1 MASIQIY
8 DNVSEASYP
17 GVERALQETPLVLVP
32 LATTKKPKIQQP
44 QDTIDE
50 FWAKFSTKAPSKA
63 FTILPKNI
71 YAQKAGENVPK
82 GKVKGQNALASYE
95 EAAAI
100 CKAKVEK
107 IVKECRRVNQKYRDP
122 HFDIEFDLKW
132 GKRDCLSILRP
143 APKKSENDDDEDN
156 DDGDDSNF
164 WPGSVKR
171 VGDIFDNPQFY
182 VAGPTSGDIRQ
193 GNDGDCWFLAALTA
207 LSNKPG
213 LIERVC
219 VARDEKVGVYGF
231 VFHRDGEW
239 RSEIIDDKLYLSKA
253 DYDES
258 FLERILIEDRQRI
271 NSEEDYRKV
280 YQSGSGALYFAQCS
294 DENETWLPLLEK
306 AYAKAHG
313 DYAAIEGGFTGE
325 GLEDLT
331 GGVTTEVFSTDI
343 LDKDYFWKEELLKVN
358 DEFLFGCATGIF
370 GGWGD
375 RKGIYEGHAYSIMR
389 AVEIDGQRLCL
400 LRNPWGMGEWNGP
413 WSDGSKEWTP
423 EWMQKLDHRFGNDGA
438 FWISYEDLLKK
449 YQTFDR
455 TRLFSPEWKVT
466 QQWTSL
472 EVPWTVD
479 YNNTKFSFTLE
490 KTAPVV
496 IVLSQLDDRY
506 FKGLSG
512 QYAFR
517 LSFRIHKAGE
527 EDYIVRSHGNYWM
540 SRSVTAE
547 LELDAGE
554 YDVLLKIEAMRDQ
567 DLPTVEQMVRDNAK
581 SRRDKLL
588 RIGLAYD
595 LAHAKGKIT
604 ETNEEKKARKA
615 QEAKQ
620 KAKERKS
627 VKEKL
632 TKEKQK
638 RKHNENREKRKQL
651 KEKEKRKAKEAAK
664 AQKKK
669 EKKEEEEKAKAAKEQ
684 ENKAEKK
691 DDSGNKEEE
700 KPANTEQ
707 AAPEKEATET
717 PAVVVSDTS
726 TNQDEKAPEDKAAD
740 KETKEPESPET
751 VTEEPTTKTIEAVQP
766 TSTPETAEES
776 ESDDDSDINS
786 EISDISEGVIDDELE
801 SMKLDTAAQTPAPP
815 TTEAEPDEFER
826 DPWNAIIV
834 VGLRV
839 YSKNSDVSVKIV
851 RPNKWE
857 NGESK
862 LDVDDSAADATKGT
876 EKAEKAES
884 KAESEGSGV
893 LV

>member
-1 MASIQIY
+1 MESVQIN
-8 DNVSEASYP
+8 DNISEGYP
-17 GVERALQETPLVLVP
+17 GAEKAAPEIPLVLVP
-32 LATTKKPKIQQP
+32 LTTTKKPKTKAP

-50 FWAKFSTKAPSKA
+50 FWAKFTTKTPGKA

-71 YAQKAGENVPK
+71 YAQKAGEKVPK
-82 GKVKGQNALASYE
+82 GDIAGQNACASYD

-132 GKRDCLSILRP
+132 GKRDCLVTLNP
-143 APKKSENDDDEDN
+143 APKKNE
-156 DDGDDSNF
+156 DGDDESGYEDDGCTF
-164 WPGSVKR
+164 SPGSVKR
-171 VGDIFDNPQFY
+171 VGDIFDKPQFY

-213 LIERVC
+213 LIER
-219 VARDEKVGVYGF
+219 
-231 VFHRDGEW
+231 
-239 RSEIIDDKLYLSKA
+239 
-253 DYDES
+253 DYDEG
-258 FLERILIEDRQRI
+258 FLERVLIEDRQRI
-271 NSEEDYRKV
+271 NSEEDYRKI
-280 YQSGSGALYFAQCS
+280 YQSNSGALYFAQCS

-313 DYAAIEGGFTGE
+313 DYSAIEGGFTGE

-438 FWISYEDLLKK
+438 FWISYDDLLKK

-466 QQWTSL
+466 QQWTCL

-479 YNNTKFSFTLE
+479 YHSTKFSFTLE
-490 KTAPVV
+490 KTAPVMV
-496 IVLSQLDDRY
+496 VLSQLDGRY
-506 FKGLSG
+506 FKGLEG
-512 QYAFR
+512 QYSFR
-517 LSFRIHKAGE
+517 LSFRIHKVGE

-547 LELDAGE
+547 LELEAGE
-554 YDVLLKIEAMRDQ
+554 YHVLLKIEAMRNQ

-581 SRRDKLL
+581 TRRDKLL

-595 LAHAKGKIT
+595 LAHAKGKVVET
-604 ETNEEKKARKA
+604 EEEKKGKKA
-615 QEAKQ
+615 LEAK
-620 KAKERKS
+620 KKEKERKTI
-627 VKEKL
+627 KEKL
-632 TKEKQK
+632 MKEKQK
-638 RKHNENREKRKQL
+638 RKHTENREKRRQL
-651 KEKEKRKAKEAAK
+651 KEKEKRKAKKAAK

-669 EKKEEEEKAKAAKEQ
+669 EEEMNAKAAKE
-684 ENKAEKK
+684 EDNKAETKNDGVEPK
-691 DDSGNKEEE
+691 TEES
-700 KPANTEQ
+700 PANPEQ
-707 AAPEKEATET
+707 AIPEKAVIKEASTTT
-717 PAVVVSDTS
+717 PQIPVVVVSDTTS
-726 TNQDEKAPEDKAAD
+726 GNQAGETTEGKVTGKETGAPE
-740 KETKEPESPET
+740 TT
-751 VTEEPTTKTIEAVQP
+751 TEEPAEKTVEQSQP
-766 TSTPETAEES
+766 PATEEPAPGAEDGVSEES
-776 ESDDDSDINS
+776 DSSDDDSDINS
-786 EISDISEGVIDDELE
+786 EISDISSGVIDDELE
-801 SMKLDTAAQTPAPP
+801 VLKLDAEAQNSTPPAND
-815 TTEAEPDEFER
+815 EDPDEFER

-834 VGLRV
+834 VGMRV
-839 YSKNSDVSVKIV
+839 YSKNSDVSVRIV
-851 RPNKWE
+851 RPKTWGD
-857 NGESK
+857 GESG

-876 EKAEKAES
+876 EVAKAEGKD
-884 KAESEGSGV
+884 ESEGSEV